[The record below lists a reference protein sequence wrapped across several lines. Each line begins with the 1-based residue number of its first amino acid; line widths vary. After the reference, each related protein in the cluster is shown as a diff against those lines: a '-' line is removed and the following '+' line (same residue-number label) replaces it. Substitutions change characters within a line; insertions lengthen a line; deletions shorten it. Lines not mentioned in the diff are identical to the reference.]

1 MWLPFLVLAIAIS
14 LADLKSFT
22 IPNVY
27 LVMLSLLCAPYVFF
41 NGLGQIS
48 EILAALFILLMLNL
62 LGLGMGDAKLLSIIL
77 LTLNSDGYSDLTLL
91 AVLIILSASLHVM
104 WRTLK
109 NRSLPRRIPLAPT
122 IFVGLALY
130 LATQ

>member
-1 MWLPFLVLAIAIS
+1 MWLPFFVLAIPIS

-27 LVMLSLLCAPYVFF
+27 LVILSLLCAPYVFF

-48 EILAALFILLMLNL
+48 VILAALFSLLILNV
-62 LGLGMGDAKLLSIIL
+62 LGLGMGDAKLLSIVM
-77 LTLNSDGYSDLTLL
+77 LTLNSDDYSDLTLL

-109 NRSLPRRIPLAPT
+109 NRSLPRRIPLAPS
-122 IFVGLALY
+122 IFGGLLLY
-130 LATQ
+130 LAT

>member
-1 MWLPFLVLAIAIS
+1 MWLPFLVLAIPIS

-27 LVMLSLLCAPYVFF
+27 LVILALLCAPYVFF

-48 EILAALFILLMLNL
+48 VILAALFSLLILNV

-77 LTLNSDGYSDLTLL
+77 FTLNSDDHNELTLL
-91 AVLIILSASLHVM
+91 AVLIILSASLDVM

-109 NRSLPRRIPLAPT
+109 NRSLPRRIPLAPS
-122 IFVGLALY
+122 IFGGLLLY
-130 LATQ
+130 LAT

>member
-1 MWLPFLVLAIAIS
+1 MWFPFLVLAIPIS
-14 LADLKSFT
+14 LADLKYFT

-27 LVMLSLLCAPYVFF
+27 LVILSLLSAPYIFLD
-41 NGLGQIS
+41 GLGQIS
-48 EILAALFILLMLNL
+48 TILVALFILLMLNL

-77 LTLNSDGYSDLTLL
+77 LSLNSDGQSDLVLL
-91 AVLIILSASLHVM
+91 AILIILSACLHVM

-109 NRSLPRRIPLAPT
+109 NQTLPRRIPLAPS

-130 LATQ
+130 LAT

>member
-1 MWLPFLVLAIAIS
+1 MWLPFLVLAIPIS

-27 LVMLSLLCAPYVFF
+27 LVILSLLCAPYVFF

-48 EILAALFILLMLNL
+48 VVLAALFILLMLNE
-62 LGLGMGDAKLLSIIL
+62 LGLGMGDVKLLSIIL
-77 LTLNSDGYSDLTLL
+77 FTLNSDDHNELTLL

-109 NRSLPRRIPLAPT
+109 NRSLPRRIPLAPS

>member
-1 MWLPFLVLAIAIS
+1 MWLPFLVLAIPIS

-48 EILAALFILLMLNL
+48 VILAALFSLLMLNV
-62 LGLGMGDAKLLSIIL
+62 LGLGMGDAKLLSIVM
-77 LTLNSDGYSDLTLL
+77 LTLNSDDYSDLTLL

-109 NRSLPRRIPLAPT
+109 NRSLPRRIPLAPS
-122 IFVGLALY
+122 IFGGLLLY
-130 LATQ
+130 LAT

>member
-1 MWLPFLVLAIAIS
+1 MWLPFLVLAIPIS

-41 NGLGQIS
+41 NGLGPIS
-48 EILAALFILLMLNL
+48 VILVALFILLMLNL
-62 LGLGMGDAKLLSIIL
+62 LGLGMGDAKLLSIVL
-77 LTLNSDGYSDLTLL
+77 LTLNSHGYSDLTLL
-91 AVLIILSASLHVM
+91 AVLIIISASLHVM

-109 NRSLPRRIPLAPT
+109 NRTLPRRIPLAPS

-130 LATQ
+130 LAT

>member
-1 MWLPFLVLAIAIS
+1 MWLPFLVLAIPIS

-27 LVMLSLLCAPYVFF
+27 LVILSLLCAPYVFF

-48 EILAALFILLMLNL
+48 VVLAALFILLMLNV

-77 LTLNSDGYSDLTLL
+77 FTLNSDDRNELTLL

-109 NRSLPRRIPLAPT
+109 NRSLPRRIPLAPS

>member
-1 MWLPFLVLAIAIS
+1 MCLPLLVLAIPIS

-48 EILAALFILLMLNL
+48 TILVALFILLILNL
-62 LGLGMGDAKLLSIIL
+62 LGLGMGDAKLLSIISL
-77 LTLNSDGYSDLTLL
+77 SLNSDGQSDLVLL
-91 AVLIILSASLHVM
+91 AILIILSACLHVI

-109 NRSLPRRIPLAPT
+109 NQTLPRRIPLAPS

-130 LATQ
+130 LAT

>member
-1 MWLPFLVLAIAIS
+1 MWLPFFVLAIPIS

-27 LVMLSLLCAPYVFF
+27 LVILSLLCAPYVFF

-48 EILAALFILLMLNL
+48 VILAALFSLLILNV

-77 LTLNSDGYSDLTLL
+77 FTLNSDDHNELSLL

-109 NRSLPRRIPLAPT
+109 NRSLPRRIPLAPS
-122 IFVGLALY
+122 IFGGLLLY
-130 LATQ
+130 LAT

>member
-1 MWLPFLVLAIAIS
+1 MWLPFLVLAIPIS
-14 LADLKSFT
+14 LADLKSLT

-48 EILAALFILLMLNL
+48 TILVALFILLTLNS
-62 LGLGMGDAKLLSIIL
+62 LGLGMGDAKLLLIIL

-91 AVLIILSASLHVM
+91 AALITLSASLDVM

-109 NRSLPRRIPLAPT
+109 NRSLPRRIPLAPS

>member
-27 LVMLSLLCAPYVFF
+27 LVMLSMLCAPYVFF
-41 NGLGQIS
+41 NGLGPIS
-48 EILAALFILLMLNL
+48 VILVALFILLMLNF

-91 AVLIILSASLHVM
+91 AVLIILSASLDVM

>member
-1 MWLPFLVLAIAIS
+1 MWLPFLVLAIPIS

-27 LVMLSLLCAPYVFF
+27 LVILSLLCAPYVFF

-48 EILAALFILLMLNL
+48 VILAALFSLLILNV

-77 LTLNSDGYSDLTLL
+77 FTLNSDDHNELSLL

-109 NRSLPRRIPLAPT
+109 NRSLPRRIPLAPS
-122 IFVGLALY
+122 IFGGLLLY
-130 LATQ
+130 LAT

>member
-1 MWLPFLVLAIAIS
+1 MWLPFLVLAIPIS

-27 LVMLSLLCAPYVFF
+27 LVILSLLCAPYVFF

-48 EILAALFILLMLNL
+48 VILAALFILLMLNV
-62 LGLGMGDAKLLSIIL
+62 LGLGMGDVKLLSIIL
-77 LTLNSDGYSDLTLL
+77 FTLNSDDHNELTLL

-109 NRSLPRRIPLAPT
+109 NRSLPRRIPLAPS

>member
-1 MWLPFLVLAIAIS
+1 M
-14 LADLKSFT
+14 
-22 IPNVY
+22 
-27 LVMLSLLCAPYVFF
+27 
-41 NGLGQIS
+41 
-48 EILAALFILLMLNL
+48 FILLILIL

-77 LTLNSDGYSDLTLL
+77 LTLNSDGYSDLTLF

-130 LATQ
+130 LTTQ

>member
-1 MWLPFLVLAIAIS
+1 MWFPFLVLAIPIS

-48 EILAALFILLMLNL
+48 VILAALFILLMLNL
-62 LGLGMGDAKLLSIIL
+62 LGLGMGDAKLLSIVL

-109 NRSLPRRIPLAPT
+109 NRSLPRRIPLAPS

>member
-1 MWLPFLVLAIAIS
+1 MWLPFLVLAIPIS
-14 LADLKSFT
+14 LADLKSLT

-48 EILAALFILLMLNL
+48 TILVALFILLMLNL
-62 LGLGMGDAKLLSIIL
+62 LGLGMGDAKLLLIIL

-91 AVLIILSASLHVM
+91 AALITLSASLHVM

-109 NRSLPRRIPLAPT
+109 NQTLPRRIPLAPS

-130 LATQ
+130 LAT

>member
-1 MWLPFLVLAIAIS
+1 
-14 LADLKSFT
+14 
-22 IPNVY
+22 
-27 LVMLSLLCAPYVFF
+27 
-41 NGLGQIS
+41 
-48 EILAALFILLMLNL
+48 MLNF

-91 AVLIILSASLHVM
+91 AVLIILSASLDVM

-109 NRSLPRRIPLAPT
+109 NRSLPRRIPLAPS

>member
-1 MWLPFLVLAIAIS
+1 MWLPFLVLAIPIS

-27 LVMLSLLCAPYVFF
+27 LVILSLLCAPYVFF

-48 EILAALFILLMLNL
+48 VILAALFSLLILNV
-62 LGLGMGDAKLLSIIL
+62 LGLGMGDAKLLSIVM
-77 LTLNSDGYSDLTLL
+77 LTLNSDDYSDLTLL

-109 NRSLPRRIPLAPT
+109 NRSLPRRIPLAPS
-122 IFVGLALY
+122 IFGGLLLY
-130 LATQ
+130 LAT

>member
-1 MWLPFLVLAIAIS
+1 MWLPFLVLAIPIS

-27 LVMLSLLCAPYVFF
+27 LVILSLLCAPYVFF

-48 EILAALFILLMLNL
+48 VILAALFILLMLNV

-77 LTLNSDGYSDLTLL
+77 ITLNSDDHNELTLL

-109 NRSLPRRIPLAPT
+109 NRSLPRRIPLAPS

>member
-1 MWLPFLVLAIAIS
+1 MWLPFLVLAIPIS

-27 LVMLSLLCAPYVFF
+27 LVILSLLCAPYVFF

-48 EILAALFILLMLNL
+48 VILAALFSLLMLNV

-77 LTLNSDGYSDLTLL
+77 FTLNSDDHNELSLL

-109 NRSLPRRIPLAPT
+109 NRSLPRRIPLAPS
-122 IFVGLALY
+122 IFGGLLLY
-130 LATQ
+130 LAT

>member
-1 MWLPFLVLAIAIS
+1 
-14 LADLKSFT
+14 
-22 IPNVY
+22 
-27 LVMLSLLCAPYVFF
+27 
-41 NGLGQIS
+41 
-48 EILAALFILLMLNL
+48 MLNL

-77 LTLNSDGYSDLTLL
+77 LTLNSDGYSDLTLF
-91 AVLIILSASLHVM
+91 AVLIILSASLDVM

-109 NRSLPRRIPLAPT
+109 NRSLPRRIPLAPS

>member
-1 MWLPFLVLAIAIS
+1 MWLPFLVLAIPIS

-27 LVMLSLLCAPYVFF
+27 LVILSLLCAPYVFF

-48 EILAALFILLMLNL
+48 VILAALFSLLILNV

-77 LTLNSDGYSDLTLL
+77 FTLNSDDHNELTLL

-109 NRSLPRRIPLAPT
+109 NRSLPRRIPLAPS
-122 IFVGLALY
+122 IFGGLLLY
-130 LATQ
+130 LAT

>member
-1 MWLPFLVLAIAIS
+1 MWLPFLVLAIPIS

-27 LVMLSLLCAPYVFF
+27 LVILSLLCAPYVFF

-48 EILAALFILLMLNL
+48 VVLAALFILLMLNV
-62 LGLGMGDAKLLSIIL
+62 LGLGMGDVKLLSIIL
-77 LTLNSDGYSDLTLL
+77 FTLNSDDRNELTLL

-109 NRSLPRRIPLAPT
+109 NRSLPRRIPLAPS

>member
-1 MWLPFLVLAIAIS
+1 MWLPFLILAIPIS

-48 EILAALFILLMLNL
+48 VFLAAMFILLILIL

>member
-1 MWLPFLVLAIAIS
+1 
-14 LADLKSFT
+14 
-22 IPNVY
+22 
-27 LVMLSLLCAPYVFF
+27 
-41 NGLGQIS
+41 
-48 EILAALFILLMLNL
+48 MLNL

-77 LTLNSDGYSDLTLL
+77 LTLNSDGYNDLTLL

-109 NRSLPRRIPLAPT
+109 NRSLPRRIPLAPS

>member
-1 MWLPFLVLAIAIS
+1 MWFPFLVLAIPIS
-14 LADLKSFT
+14 LADLKSFK

-48 EILAALFILLMLNL
+48 VILAALFILLMLNL

-77 LTLNSDGYSDLTLL
+77 LTLNSDGHSDLTLL
-91 AVLIILSASLHVM
+91 AVLIIISASLHVM

-109 NRSLPRRIPLAPT
+109 NRTLPRRIPLAPS

-130 LATQ
+130 LAT

>member
-1 MWLPFLVLAIAIS
+1 MWLPFLVLAIPIS

-27 LVMLSLLCAPYVFF
+27 LVILSLLCAPYVFF

-48 EILAALFILLMLNL
+48 VVLAALFILLMLNV

-77 LTLNSDGYSDLTLL
+77 FTLNSDDHNELTLL

-109 NRSLPRRIPLAPT
+109 NRSLPRRIPLAPS

>member
-1 MWLPFLVLAIAIS
+1 
-14 LADLKSFT
+14 
-22 IPNVY
+22 
-27 LVMLSLLCAPYVFF
+27 
-41 NGLGQIS
+41 
-48 EILAALFILLMLNL
+48 MLNL

-91 AVLIILSASLHVM
+91 AVLIILSASLDVM

-109 NRSLPRRIPLAPT
+109 NRSLPRRIPLAPS

>member
-1 MWLPFLVLAIAIS
+1 MWLPFLVLAIPIS

-27 LVMLSLLCAPYVFF
+27 LVILSLLNAPYIFLD
-41 NGLGQIS
+41 GLGQIS
-48 EILAALFILLMLNL
+48 TILVALFILLMLNL

-77 LTLNSDGYSDLTLL
+77 LSLNSDGHSDLILL
-91 AVLIILSASLHVM
+91 AILIILSACLHVI
-104 WRTLK
+104 WRTFK
-109 NRSLPRRIPLAPT
+109 NQTLPRMIPLAPS

-130 LATQ
+130 LAT

>member
-1 MWLPFLVLAIAIS
+1 MWLPFLVLAIPIS

-48 EILAALFILLMLNL
+48 VILAALFILLILNL

>member
-1 MWLPFLVLAIAIS
+1 MWFPFLVLAIPIS

-62 LGLGMGDAKLLSIIL
+62 LGLGMGDAKLLSIVL

-91 AVLIILSASLHVM
+91 AVLIILTASLHVM

-109 NRSLPRRIPLAPT
+109 NRFLPRRIPLAPS